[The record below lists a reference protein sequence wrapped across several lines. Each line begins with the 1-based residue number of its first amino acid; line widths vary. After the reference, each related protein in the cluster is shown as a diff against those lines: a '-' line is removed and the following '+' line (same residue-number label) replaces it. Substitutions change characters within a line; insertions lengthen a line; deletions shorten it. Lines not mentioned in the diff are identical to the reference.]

1 VTDEMLWAIAVRG
14 EGGQTAEMVKA
25 RNRLPDTVF
34 IAPPSF
40 LIGRRR
46 KAVYDTSAIAV
57 VLFR

>member
-25 RNRLPDTVF
+25 RIRLPDTVF